1 MEHHPNHATN
11 LTATPNRHTRPAH
24 PSATSQTR
32 SPRVPAFSGCT
43 APQMTTKAPATP
55 SRRKRDIQ
63 ETSAAITKT
72 ASQADAIQTGPV
84 QESCQECLALQQ
96 WNALKALTA
105 LQENA
110 QHSKLQ
116 GRPVQIGQSA

>member
-1 MEHHPNHATN
+1 
-11 LTATPNRHTRPAH
+11 
-24 PSATSQTR
+24 
-32 SPRVPAFSGCT
+32 
-43 APQMTTKAPATP
+43 MTTKAPAAP